1 MRIAYWTTDEVNED
15 LAHELAAECGDR
27 LCPLTPKDW
36 AADGQY
42 DAVLYDWDHLPAE
55 LQQEVMRGLLNGPLP
70 HAVAVHGYGLGDGRA
85 EALRRHTVAVYRR
98 LQPRVFRFLR
108 LAARTVRAAR
118 AVGRSP
124 QAEPRPAGAHVPG
137 VDEPDRYCRSNRDLF
152 AGDS

>member
-1 MRIAYWTTDEVNED
+1 MRIAYLTTDEVNRH
-15 LAHELAAECGDR
+15 LAEEMAAACGVT
-27 LCPLTPKDW
+27 LCPLEPRDHPP
-36 AADGQY
+36 GGEF
-42 DAVLYDWDHLPAE
+42 DALLYDWDHWPAARRREALAE
-55 LQQEVMRGLLNGPLP
+55 LLGGSLP
-70 HAVAVHGYGLGDGRA
+70 HAVAVHGYNLEDGRA

-152 AGDS
+152 AGDI